1 MCSVNKNENNDIGIV
16 NFYINVFKIKVT
28 FKNQNI
34 SLVNVIFIENYV
46 ILHLKSKFTL
56 LFQSI

>member
-1 MCSVNKNENNDIGIV
+1 MCSINKYENNDIVIV

-28 FKNQNI
+28 FKKQNI

-46 ILHLKSKFTL
+46 ILHLKSRFTL